1 MTYDVIDF
9 QEEVIDASFRQPVV
23 VDFWA
28 PWCGPCR
35 MLGPVLERLASEQV
49 GRWKLAKVNTDEQP
63 ELSMQFGIRGI
74 PAVKMISNGQ
84 VVDEFV
90 GAKPEH
96 EVRRWLD
103 EAIPSPD
110 RMDVA
115 QARQLLQSGEASR
128 AEEVL
133 DALIEQQPDHAEA
146 RFLLAQLVAA
156 RDLAQ
161 AAELLEG
168 VEPPDAAGVQFKEGI
183 VALATMREQAG
194 DPASLPQGPA
204 RAEYVEAAA
213 ALLAGD
219 FDTALTRFITVI
231 TRDRYYLDD
240 ASRKACLALFAVLGL
255 HHPLTKKHRRLFEMA
270 LY

>member
-9 QEEVIDASFRQPVV
+9 QAEVIDASFEQPVV

-35 MLGPVLERLASEQV
+35 MLGPVLERLAGEQA

-74 PAVKMISNGQ
+74 PAVKMIANGQ

-110 RMDVA
+110 RQDVGL
-115 QARQLLQSGEASR
+115 ARQLLEAGEASG

-133 DALIEQQPDHAEA
+133 DALLEQQPDHAEA
-146 RFLLAQLVAA
+146 RFLLAKLVAS

-168 VEPPDAAGVQFKEGI
+168 VEPPDAAGLQFKEGI
-183 VALATMREQAG
+183 AALATMRAQAANPG
-194 DPASLPQGPA
+194 ALPEGPA
-204 RAEYVEAAA
+204 RAEYTDAAT
-213 ALLAGD
+213 ALAAGD
-219 FDTALTRFITVI
+219 LDTALGRFIAAI
-231 TRDRYYLDD
+231 MRDRSYLDD
-240 ASRKACLALFAVLGL
+240 AARKACLALFAVLGPL
-255 HHPLTKKHRRLFEMA
+255 HPLTKKHRRMFEMA